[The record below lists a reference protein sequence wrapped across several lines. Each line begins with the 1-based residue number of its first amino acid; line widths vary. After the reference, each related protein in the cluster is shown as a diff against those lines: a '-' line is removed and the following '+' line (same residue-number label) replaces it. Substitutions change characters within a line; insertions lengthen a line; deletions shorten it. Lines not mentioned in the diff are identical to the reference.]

1 MLWGD
6 DGRLGGRDG
15 EGKEDMKITRNQL
28 RRLIKE
34 ARLPAWERPGYV
46 PPEELG
52 DTGDVGHRLTTEDRL
67 NSAVSELD
75 VVIKN
80 LKEFVGFSESPTE
93 DDKEIL
99 TNLQLLYNVSNQLRA
114 VLGGRSGAVERHPLD
129 VEGGEL
135 TVSEGPSFDHMSA
148 EWQQILRDILD

>member
-1 MLWGD
+1 
-6 DGRLGGRDG
+6 
-15 EGKEDMKITRNQL
+15 MKITRRQL
-28 RRLIKE
+28 KQIIKE

-46 PPEELG
+46 PPKEPVLPRG
-52 DTGDVGHRLTTEDRL
+52 IGDVGRKLTTEDRL
-67 NSAVSELD
+67 NNAVSELD
-75 VVIKN
+75 AVIKN

-129 VEGGEL
+129 VDGDGKL
-135 TVSEGPSFDHMSA
+135 TVSEGPSYDHMSA
-148 EWQQILRDILD
+148 EWQQILRDTLG